1 MPSFNPIRAVERAID
16 VLLALN
22 RYPVSTLDLLHRQT
36 GIPKPTLVRLLETLQ
51 GRGLVVHAP
60 QYGAYSLTSGAKTLS
75 SGYHGEPRIVEAAA
89 GLVDDLTR
97 KIKWPL
103 ALAVPDYDAMIVR
116 YSTIPS
122 SPLALL
128 HSTINMRLSL
138 VSRALG
144 RAYLAFCSREE
155 CSALLDILKLSP
167 HEEDALV
174 HDTKAVSAMLKQ
186 IRKQGYA
193 LRAPGVR
200 PVSGTLAVPVFEG
213 KRVVATIGMT
223 WIASTFGNDK
233 AVERYLEPMQSLS
246 KAITQRLASL

>member
-1 MPSFNPIRAVERAID
+1 MPSFSPIRAVERAID

-22 RYPVSTLDLLHRQT
+22 RYPVSSLDLLHKQT

-51 GRGLVVHAP
+51 GKGLVVHAP

-75 SGYHGEPRIVEAAA
+75 SGFHGEPRIVEAASA
-89 GLVDDLTR
+89 LADELTR

-103 ALAVPDYDAMIVR
+103 AVAVLDYDAMIVR
-116 YSTIPS
+116 YSTIPN

-138 VSRALG
+138 VGRALG
-144 RAYLAFCSREE
+144 RAYLAFCGREE
-155 CSALLDILKLSP
+155 CRALLDILKLSS
-167 HEEDALV
+167 HEEDALA
-174 HDTKAVSAMLKQ
+174 HDTPVVSAMLKET
-186 IRKQGYA
+186 RKQGYA
-193 LRAPGVR
+193 LRSPGIR

-223 WIASTFGNDK
+223 WIASTLSNEQ
-233 AVERYLEPMQSLS
+233 AVERYLAPMQTLS
-246 KAITQRLASL
+246 RAVTKRLASL

>member
-1 MPSFNPIRAVERAID
+1 MASFSPIRAVERAVD
-16 VLLALN
+16 VILALN
-22 RYPVSTLDLLHRQT
+22 RHPVCSLDLLHKQT

-51 GRGLVVHAP
+51 GKGLVAHAP
-60 QYGAYSLTSGAKTLS
+60 QYGAYSLASGAKTLS

-89 GLVDDLTR
+89 KLTDEFTR

-103 ALAVPDYDAMIVR
+103 AVAVPDYDAVIVR
-116 YSTIPS
+116 YSTIPN

-155 CSALLDILKLSP
+155 CRALLDILQLSP
-167 HEEDALV
+167 HPEDALA
-174 HDTKAVSAMLKQ
+174 HDRRAINAELRG

-193 LRAPGVR
+193 LRLPGVR

-223 WIASTFGNDK
+223 WISSSLSNEQVLDK
-233 AVERYLEPMQSLS
+233 YLEPMQRLS
-246 KAITQRLASL
+246 QGVSERLAAL